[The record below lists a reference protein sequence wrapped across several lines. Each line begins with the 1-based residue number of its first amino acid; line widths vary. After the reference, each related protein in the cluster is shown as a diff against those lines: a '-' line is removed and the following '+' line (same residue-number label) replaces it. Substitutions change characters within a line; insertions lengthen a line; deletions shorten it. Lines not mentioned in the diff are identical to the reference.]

1 VGLWNGEGAACMHMH
16 IGYMEMSTHGLMQCK
31 LYNDQYGWK
40 SQVSVTFWCKSSTT
54 IFLWKPSHTVHY

>member
-1 VGLWNGEGAACMHMH
+1 MGLWNAEGAACMHMH

-40 SQVSVTFWCKSSTT
+40 SQVSITFWWKSSTT
-54 IFLWKPSHTVHY
+54 IF